1 MKDICDHVYKKYN
14 ILRIRQKI
22 SYTSLQRS
30 MIVKELLLF
39 TIIRSYLIQKNEG
52 DFAEEKVSK
61 LQNDKF
67 FDEIVDND
75 INPKKLKVM

>member
-14 ILRIRQKI
+14 IMRIRQKI

-39 TIIRSYLIQKNEG
+39 TIIRSYLIQKKEG
-52 DFAEEKVSK
+52 DFAEDKVK
-61 LQNDKF
+61 RTNDKF
-67 FDEIVDND
+67 FDDIVDND
-75 INPKKLKVM
+75 MN